1 MRRRIFYVVFAGF
14 VDIEELIFDESN
26 DDDEIKWNLLLWS
39 LGLDSHIQFALR
51 NMPKQYVTTVLALIF
66 LCQVNKKILT
76 K

>member
-66 LCQVNKKILT
+66 LCQVNKTILT